1 MKFLFN
7 ELWFGLM
14 KNSVQMC
21 VVQLSMRRQR
31 NRYCFKW
38 IQSKFREKAKFD
50 LSSLVY
56 GLKKKKKS
64 PIRKFYV
71 LSLVFIWSLRS
82 LWTLWSLREKKSSA
96 IVAIIAIIWKP
107 LSRDR
112 SNKGERN
119 IGNLSQTRAICMT
132 ASQEMKCFLL
142 FDKIYDYTV
151 HDFVVGSSNS
161 DDGT

>member
-56 GLKKKKKS
+56 GLKKKKISHQEILCLK
-64 PIRKFYV
+64 PGFHMIATIAVNAVIAKK
-71 LSLVFIWSLRS
+71 
-82 LWTLWSLREKKSSA
+82 KKSSA

-132 ASQEMKCFLL
+132 ASQEMTCFLL
-142 FDKIYDYTV
+142 FDKICDYTV